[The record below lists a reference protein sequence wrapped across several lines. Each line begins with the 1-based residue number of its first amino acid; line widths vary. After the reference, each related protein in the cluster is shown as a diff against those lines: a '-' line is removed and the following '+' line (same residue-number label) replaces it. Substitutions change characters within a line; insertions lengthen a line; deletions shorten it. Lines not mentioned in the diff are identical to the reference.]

1 MKLNRLLT
9 LTAPMVL
16 YSMPAL
22 AANSGTP
29 IDAVATTLETVIS
42 GPIAM
47 ILILAGGAAAAVLFM
62 LGRNLESAFHS
73 LVSIAIGGIIVSG
86 IVALANVL
94 FPLAGALA
102 R

>member
-22 AANSGTP
+22 AANSGTQ

-42 GPIAM
+42 GPS
-47 ILILAGGAAAAVLFM
+47 
-62 LGRNLESAFHS
+62 R
-73 LVSIAIGGIIVSG
+73 
-86 IVALANVL
+86 
-94 FPLAGALA
+94 
-102 R
+102 

>member
-1 MKLNRLLT
+1 MRLNRLLT
-9 LTAPMVL
+9 LTAPLVL
-16 YSMPAL
+16 YAVPAL

-29 IDAVATTLETVIS
+29 IDAVATTMETVIS